1 MLDGVLIRPDRHQE
15 TRTDKIDRLLTHR
28 VWGTLVFAAAMFVLF
43 ASIFVLWRPV
53 MDWIPSGFQSLGEA
67 IKSHMAEGALRSLVV
82 DGIIGGVGASRLSA
96 ADLDSVH
103 VHRAAGRLRLHGPGG
118 VF

>member
-43 ASIFVLWRPV
+43 ASIFVLAHP
-53 MDWIPSGFQSLGEA
+53 
-67 IKSHMAEGALRSLVV
+67 
-82 DGIIGGVGASRLSA
+82 
-96 ADLDSVH
+96 
-103 VHRAAGRLRLHGPGG
+103 
-118 VF
+118 